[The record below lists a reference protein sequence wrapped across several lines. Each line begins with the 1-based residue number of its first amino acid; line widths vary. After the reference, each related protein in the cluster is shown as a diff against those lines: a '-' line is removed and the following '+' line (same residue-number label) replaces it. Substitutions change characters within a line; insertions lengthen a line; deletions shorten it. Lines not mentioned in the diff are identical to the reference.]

1 MTREIVTV
9 SDAAHEWVRE
19 MNAFPT
25 DMIDRLM
32 REAPE
37 EWEEVT
43 EPTIGDRVY
52 VYELLEEWD
61 TDEHEGEI
69 VNLTGPDRIYLV
81 ELDDGNSIQIGKE
94 DFEVERDGSLPMW
107 GWMWQFGD
115 SADDWWLENEDGI
128 LKMSECGFRIY
139 HHEDWGF
146 FFGIDGCG
154 YSFYDEHWIPL
165 YKARGLK
172 WHNTTTEEKLLEE

>member
-1 MTREIVTV
+1 MTREIVTI

-61 TDEHEGEI
+61 THEHEGEI

-94 DFEVERDGSLPMW
+94 DFEVERYDSLPMW

-115 SADDWWLENEDGI
+115 SSDDWWLENEDGVR
-128 LKMSECGFRIY
+128 KMSECGFRIY
-139 HHEDWGF
+139 HHVDWGY
-146 FFGIDGCG
+146 FFGIPGAG
-154 YSFYDEHWIPL
+154 YDFYAQHWCPL

-172 WHNTTTEEKLLEE
+172 WHNKEDDE